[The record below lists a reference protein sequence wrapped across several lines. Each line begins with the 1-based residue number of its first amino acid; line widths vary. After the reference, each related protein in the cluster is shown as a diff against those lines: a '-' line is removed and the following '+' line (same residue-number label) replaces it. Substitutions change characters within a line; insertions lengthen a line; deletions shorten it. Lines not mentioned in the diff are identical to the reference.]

1 MPFDWSDYARLAE
14 ELRAR
19 EDEASLRTA
28 ISRLYYSVYH
38 RARDYLLDQGIPL
51 STTDSSHKVVW
62 KTYLRMGGSCGAVG
76 RSGER
81 IHDNRRKADYDKSVS
96 DINQLVGATF
106 IFARNA
112 LTYLEQCQKRE
123 GG

>member
-1 MPFDWSDYARLAE
+1 MPFDWNEYARLAD
-14 ELRAR
+14 ELSKR

-38 RARDYLLDQGIPL
+38 QARDYLLEENVPL

-81 IHDNRRKADYDKSVS
+81 IHDNRRKADYDRSVS
-96 DINQLVGATF
+96 DINQLVSATF
-106 IFARNA
+106 LLARNA
-112 LTYLEQCQKRE
+112 LTYLEQCQKR

>member
-1 MPFDWSDYARLAE
+1 MPFDWNDYARLAD
-14 ELRAR
+14 ELSKR

-38 RARDYLLDQGIPL
+38 QARDYLLVKNVPL

-81 IHDNRRKADYDKSVS
+81 IQDNRRTADYDTNVS
-96 DINQLVGATF
+96 DIRQLVRSTF
-106 IFARNA
+106 ALSRNL
-112 LTYLEQCQKRE
+112 LTYLEQCQKR
-123 GG
+123 GGG